1 MQRSTETPE
10 QIPPDAKFYSVPEFS
25 PIVRNDLYYLTTR
38 FNPITIAGYDSTT
51 NSDSNGCTF
60 EENLRKCLKPPTY
73 IKFVDP
79 KNRLGNI
86 LLENLKNFDFIE
98 AIDLSECGFTE
109 IPSVLLYMKQLKVL
123 NISGN
128 HIHSLPDDWGHLDL
142 SALDISH
149 NVLSEANSSIKC
161 QKNLEVLVMEN
172 CNLKYFPCHVLE
184 LRKLRCLVLDD
195 NPLGKLDLDA
205 VQSNSLQLISLKSC
219 LIPEFCGSWLP
230 HVHHINVGNNSIQDF
245 PADLNRDITVLKLY
259 GNQLDTIPDD
269 LSLLEN
275 LNELDVSFCE
285 LKEFPSPILELK
297 KLEHLNISNNFI
309 RSIPQDIT
317 RLQLKMFHLGKNP
330 LDKFPKF
337 LYQFSALEKTDLSNC
352 YLERIPPVIFGL
364 KNLTTINLRD
374 NCITEIPEEVCQL
387 NLEKLNVAD
396 NPLNE
401 LPESFRNFVNM
412 EDLDISFTNL
422 EEIPFQI
429 LYLNNIKRLAVKNN
443 VLEKLPESWE
453 KCINIQC
460 LDLSEN
466 PFCTLPASIS
476 QLQKLEKLNF
486 KSCCLSEFPNAL
498 LHLATLQILNLE
510 DNFITELPGNFHS
523 LNVKSLNIRR
533 NMLIHSPDSL
543 SSQSKLQNID
553 VSSNRLTEF
562 PSVIFKLH
570 NIKHIGLGDN
580 FITVLPETWEGLHI
594 VTLSLDRNP
603 LVKIGNSPL
612 NELKYIVSLSLRNC
626 LLDEIPAYFSFFS
639 RMSKLDIS
647 HNNIMANA
655 IVALPPN
662 LTRLVLDNNPLGSV
676 PESVQEVVKLSQLSL
691 NSCNLRNLPAFIC
704 LLKQLQYLSIC
715 SNSLTSLPAGVCNTM
730 LATINLSWN
739 PLGCLDSLNSAK
751 RLRLLIA
758 YGCRLHDFPRETLNL
773 KKLTELYSGWNSFNS
788 LPGDLRH
795 NNLRTLS
802 FYCNPIR
809 TVPKAIINLKNL
821 RTLVVD
827 GIQEFP
833 DAVLNMPQ
841 LSSLNIQVDFDSL
854 LMLPNLWKELG
865 NLQNLSCTSVL
876 NLISIGSLVRLENL
890 AIQSTKE
897 AIPVDAIRGNF
908 LKKLTISSSSLNRE
922 NRLPSIQSDVLQTLD
937 IRHYKLPY
945 IPSALVGLSRLR
957 KLCISRSHVKDFPQ
971 ELCENLKKLEIL
983 DISENSLRTLP
994 KVWRCRRLRELNLI
1008 QAPSDSLPVVLQ
1020 QLPCLTRLNVS
1031 DCRLFLFPPAFLQL
1045 KKLTDLNISNN
1056 HITDLPTEWNNVCL
1070 KHLKI
1075 ADNELGQGS
1084 SLSVIAKLSSLE
1096 TLDVS
1101 GNALNQFPSFVQ
1113 CLKFLHKLNISNNP
1127 VRECPENMGNFQTL
1141 EIFKGSACE
1150 LKEFPRFLLHLQKIR
1165 DIELERNKI
1174 KIIPEDYSLP
1184 FLKTLRLGNNKGLNI
1199 SSDTLLGAESLERLD
1214 LQSCG
1219 LTEIPKLVLKIP
1231 VLHILHLE
1239 GNVITRI
1246 PEATRAIKMIPNVR
1260 INTNILIE
1268 PPKEIYEGS
1277 EETVNQYY
1285 ADLKISEA
1293 CNVGFRNIILLG
1305 SATAGKTSLI
1315 KSLINNESTLT
1326 KLEDR
1331 TIAVDEEIL
1340 EVVENLHFH
1349 VIDFGGHEVYEL
1361 VYPIFLKDRKASII
1375 IAVDLSVI
1383 SDSTQEANLFPW
1395 LYTALSITGDSSDIV
1410 VVGTKADLC
1419 EDEEAQLNYLRI
1431 SIQEWVRQMLRHAK
1445 KLLDT
1450 EELQQEQRNQIKHF
1464 KQMAVREIR
1473 TLTTSSQSMSGFKE
1487 LTNILLNHGR
1497 DNFAHLPGNWNELY
1511 KSLSGLKDQINYE
1524 GFYKVAQ
1531 LSRLCKEPLDADR
1544 IQAYL
1549 TFMHQRGIVLWYGNH
1564 NHLKDYVFYDI
1575 GFIITIL
1582 NQLLRHN
1589 MESTFQ
1595 RELHRPFFQTM
1606 KEQEIAVESFRETG
1620 LASQKLLK
1628 CLWKNIA
1635 DTEELYR
1642 LAISVLQLFSICYEA
1657 NSNFRGKAVI
1667 KDETV
1672 VQTKQQILLF
1682 PWFVRSPIDVSA
1694 LEKLW
1699 PEQIPQN
1706 HIPLKCNFVFEYS
1719 IPKSLFEQFSVQL
1732 QNLLAKCHRRKD
1744 WKGTIYIKQGAV
1756 QLLVRQTGDKVNDR
1770 ASIVVEMRSVLENT
1784 SQMYKL
1790 FVSVAKTIQV
1800 LRTTFPGILYNEE
1813 YVCPHCILTNADA
1826 KHTLPLDEALHEYP
1840 GETRQS
1846 DCKQDEIP
1854 AALHYPKLLG
1864 KSCNFNEMTF
1874 APIIMTLK

>member
-1 MQRSTETPE
+1 
-10 QIPPDAKFYSVPEFS
+10 
-25 PIVRNDLYYLTTR
+25 
-38 FNPITIAGYDSTT
+38 
-51 NSDSNGCTF
+51 
-60 EENLRKCLKPPTY
+60 
-73 IKFVDP
+73 
-79 KNRLGNI
+79 
-86 LLENLKNFDFIE
+86 
-98 AIDLSECGFTE
+98 
-109 IPSVLLYMKQLKVL
+109 MKQLKVL

-161 QKNLEVLVMEN
+161 PKNLEVLVMEN
-172 CNLKYFPCHVLE
+172 CNLKYFPCHILE

-195 NPLGKLDLDA
+195 NPLGKLDFDA
-205 VQSNSLQLISLKSC
+205 LQSNSLQSISLKSC
-219 LIPEFCGSWLP
+219 LIPEFYGSWLP
-230 HVHHINVGNNSIQDF
+230 NVQEINVENNSIQDF

-317 RLQLKMFHLGKNP
+317 RLQLKMFHLGRNP
-330 LDKFPKF
+330 LDEFPKF

-387 NLEKLNVAD
+387 NLERLNVAD

-412 EDLDISFTNL
+412 EDLDISFTHL

-443 VLEKLPESWE
+443 ALEKLPESWD

-476 QLQKLEKLNF
+476 QLQKLEKLNL
-486 KSCCLSEFPNAL
+486 KSCCLSEFPDAL
-498 LHLATLQILNLE
+498 LHLATLQTLNLE

-523 LNVKSLNIRR
+523 LNVKKLNIRS
-533 NMLIHSPDSL
+533 NILSHLPDSL

-553 VSSNRLTEF
+553 MSSNRLTEF
-562 PSVIFKLH
+562 PSVFFKLH

-580 FITVLPETWEGLHI
+580 LITVLPETWEGLHI

-626 LLDEIPAYFSFFS
+626 LLDEVPAYFSFFS
-639 RMSKLDIS
+639 KLSKLDIS
-647 HNNIMANA
+647 HNNIMANT

-676 PESVQEVVKLSQLSL
+676 PESVQDVVKLSHLSL
-691 NSCNLRNLPAFIC
+691 DSCNLRNLPAFIC

-715 SNSLTSLPAGVCNTM
+715 SNSLTSLPAGFCNTM
-730 LATINLSWN
+730 LATTNLSWN

-751 RLRLLIA
+751 RLRQLFV
-758 YGCRLHDFPRETLNL
+758 YGCRLHNFPREILNL
-773 KKLTELYSGWNSFNS
+773 KKLTELHLGWNSFNS

-802 FYCNPIR
+802 FCCNPIR
-809 TVPKAIINLKNL
+809 TLPSSIVNLKNL
-821 RTLVVD
+821 RTLEVD
-827 GIQEFP
+827 SIQEFP

-841 LSSLNIQVDFDSL
+841 LSSLEIRDDFDSV
-854 LMLPNLWKELG
+854 LMLPNSWKGLE
-865 NLQNLSCTSVL
+865 NLQNLSCRSVL

-890 AIQSTKE
+890 AIQLVKE
-897 AIPVDAIRGNF
+897 TIPVDAIRSNF
-908 LKKLTISSSSLNRE
+908 LKKLTISSSGLNRE
-922 NRLPSIQSDVLQTLD
+922 NRLPSIQSDVLQTLC
-937 IRHYKLPY
+937 IRYYKLPY

-957 KLCISRSHVKDFPQ
+957 KLYICRSHVKDFPQ

-1008 QAPSDSLPVVLQ
+1008 QAPSHSLPVVLQ

-1045 KKLTDLNISNN
+1045 EKLTDLNISNN

-1101 GNALNQFPSFVQ
+1101 GNALNQFPSFVK
-1113 CLKFLHKLNISNNP
+1113 CLKFLRNLNISSNP
-1127 VRECPENMGNFQTL
+1127 VRECPDNVDNFQTL

-1150 LKEFPRFLLHLQKIR
+1150 LKEFPRFLLQLQKIR
-1165 DIELERNKI
+1165 DIELEGNQI
-1174 KIIPEDYSLP
+1174 KIMPEDYSLP
-1184 FLKTLRLGNNKGLNI
+1184 FLKTLSLGKNKGLNI
-1199 SSDTLLGAESLERLD
+1199 SSDILLGVESLEWLD
-1214 LQSCG
+1214 LESCG

-1231 VLHILHLE
+1231 VLHILHLQ

-1246 PEATRAIKMIPNVR
+1246 PEATYRAIKKIPIVR

-1285 ADLKISEA
+1285 TDLKISEA
-1293 CNVGFRNIILLG
+1293 CSVGFRNIILLG

-1315 KSLINNESTLT
+1315 KSLINNTSTLT

-1331 TIAVDEEIL
+1331 TIAVDEEIWEVL
-1340 EVVENLHFH
+1340 ENVHFH

-1383 SDSTQEANLFPW
+1383 SDSTQETNLFPW

-1431 SIQEWVRQMLRHAK
+1431 SIQEWVRQMLQHAK
-1445 KLLDT
+1445 KLLDI
-1450 EELQQEQRNQIKHF
+1450 EELPEDKRNQIKHF
-1464 KQMAVREIR
+1464 KKMAVREIR
-1473 TLTTSSQSMSGFKE
+1473 TLSTSSQSMSGFKE
-1487 LTNILLNHGR
+1487 LTNILLNYGR
-1497 DNFAHLPGNWNELY
+1497 DNAAHLPGSWNKLY
-1511 KSLSGLKDQINYE
+1511 KKLSSLKDQTNCE
-1524 GFYKVAQ
+1524 G
-1531 LSRLCKEPLDADR
+1531 C
-1544 IQAYL
+1544 
-1549 TFMHQRGIVLWYGNH
+1549 
-1564 NHLKDYVFYDI
+1564 YV
-1575 GFIITIL
+1575 
-1582 NQLLRHN
+1582 
-1589 MESTFQ
+1589 M
-1595 RELHRPFFQTM
+1595 
-1606 KEQEIAVESFRETG
+1606 
-1620 LASQKLLK
+1620 
-1628 CLWKNIA
+1628 
-1635 DTEELYR
+1635 
-1642 LAISVLQLFSICYEA
+1642 
-1657 NSNFRGKAVI
+1657 
-1667 KDETV
+1667 
-1672 VQTKQQILLF
+1672 
-1682 PWFVRSPIDVSA
+1682 
-1694 LEKLW
+1694 LW
-1699 PEQIPQN
+1699 P
-1706 HIPLKCNFVFEYS
+1706 
-1719 IPKSLFEQFSVQL
+1719 
-1732 QNLLAKCHRRKD
+1732 A
-1744 WKGTIYIKQGAV
+1744 
-1756 QLLVRQTGDKVNDR
+1756 
-1770 ASIVVEMRSVLENT
+1770 
-1784 SQMYKL
+1784 
-1790 FVSVAKTIQV
+1790 
-1800 LRTTFPGILYNEE
+1800 
-1813 YVCPHCILTNADA
+1813 LT
-1826 KHTLPLDEALHEYP
+1826 
-1840 GETRQS
+1840 
-1846 DCKQDEIP
+1846 
-1854 AALHYPKLLG
+1854 
-1864 KSCNFNEMTF
+1864 
-1874 APIIMTLK
+1874 